1 MKIPKIILLFALI
14 LISCGESK
22 KIEEEVTKHRKDLRD
37 IVERIGNDFSRIK
50 EETGE
55 LASEITELYLNRKSA
70 ISNVDKTKYELSF
83 SGVFYK
89 PVNDG
94 KSATYLSNR
103 NKPDEKLKN
112 IVYLTEPAEEK
123 FIKISKKYPE
133 IVQVYYNERHSLC
146 RIYPYFDVLNQLDPG
161 LDLREFNFYYLADK
175 KHNPGRNTVWIDE
188 PYIDP
193 AGRGWL
199 VSSISPVYVKNNLEG
214 VAGIDITINTIT
226 EKYVHQIEDIL
237 IADKKGVII
246 TASEYLIQLFSM
258 PPLRDHKY
266 LETINLD
273 TFRRDSY
280 NILLSSREDLREAVK
295 ALYLKSDEYRL
306 VKSGDTDLLI
316 IIEMIPD
323 LKWRVIGV
331 FDLEKI

>member
-1 MKIPKIILLFALI
+1 MKIPAIIYLFSLI
-14 LISCGESK
+14 IISCGESS
-22 KIEEEVTKHRKDLRD
+22 KIEEDVAKHRQDLAK
-37 IVERIGNDFSRIK
+37 IVDRIGNDFSNIK
-50 EETGE
+50 KETGY
-55 LASEITELYLNRKSA
+55 LASEIGKLYLKSDSI
-70 ISNVDKTKYELSF
+70 ISKVEKSKYKLSF

-89 PVNDG
+89 PLNDG
-94 KSATYLSNR
+94 KSAIYLSNR

-112 IVYLTEPAEEK
+112 IVYLTEPAEDK
-123 FIKISKKYPE
+123 FIEISKKYPE
-133 IVQVYYNERHSLC
+133 IVQVYYNERHSHC
-146 RIYPYFDVLNQLDPG
+146 RIYPYFDVLNQFDPG
-161 LDLREFNFYYLADK
+161 LDLREFNFYYLADEE
-175 KHNPGRNTVWIDE
+175 HDPERETIWIDE

-295 ALYLKSDEYRL
+295 ALYRKSDEYRL
-306 VKSGDTDLLI
+306 VKAGDTDLLI